1 MEGRAIK
8 PTPEQLVKSLKACAT
23 TNQPNCCQCYLYQ
36 QRLVL
41 DGQMSTGEW
50 CDRYLML
57 AAMDMLAKQAA
68 EI

>member
-1 MEGRAIK
+1 MENQAIN
-8 PTPEQLVKSLKACAT
+8 PTLEQLVESLKACTT